1 MEKKSTKVLH
11 SRSLHNARYDFEA
24 LIRSKPELAPFVHE
38 NQYGDLSIDFA
49 SPEAVLALNQALLA
63 HFYNIKNYKLP
74 KNSLIAP
81 IPGRADYLHYIA
93 DLLATPQEYFLVPHS
108 AYSSGII
115 PRADKIVGL
124 DIGTGANCIYPILG
138 SQLYNWK
145 FVASDSEVASIQS
158 AQSIIDANAVL
169 HNKIECR
176 LQNNKENIFNG
187 IIRKKDRFDF
197 TLCNPPFHKSAEEAS
212 RGTQRKVRNLS
223 KDRNKKKSLNFA
235 GNANELWCEGGELA
249 FITKM
254 IKESAKYASQCFY
267 FTTLVSKEDNLK
279 AIYKVLKTVKPVE
292 VKTIEMKQGQKIS
305 RFVAW
310 TFLSKTQ
317 QNQWR
322 KERWN

>member
-24 LIRSKPELAPFVHE
+24 LTKSKPELAPFVAE

-49 SPEAVLALNQALLA
+49 SSKAVLALNQALLA

-81 IPGRADYLHYIA
+81 IPGRADYLHYLA
-93 DLLATPQEYFLVPHS
+93 DLLAICNG
-108 AYSSGII
+108 GII
-115 PRADKIVGL
+115 PRGDKIVGL

-145 FVASDSEVASIQS
+145 FVASDSEVASIES
-158 AQSIIDANAVL
+158 AQSIIDVNAVL

-176 LQNNKENIFNG
+176 LQKNSNNIFAH
-187 IIRKKDRFDF
+187 IISKKERFDF

-212 RGTQRKVRNLS
+212 RGAQRKVRNLS

-279 AIYKVLKTVKPVE
+279 AIYKVLKTVKPIE

-317 QNQWR
+317 QAKWR